1 MSGPC
6 PYPLTGGA
14 FLRDTLAFLD
24 CQAQTLGAA
33 GYQAL
38 ASSGSVASIALT
50 SLLTIFVAIFGI
62 RMILGHTPDVQDGVT
77 ATVKVGVVLVLA
89 TSWPAFRTLAYDVVV
104 SGPAQIV
111 NTIGG
116 ASALPGATGG
126 MAERLQN
133 VDDLLLSFVN
143 LGSGQPLLS
152 SLADLSVVDRVRIA
166 AQPVSDGTALGIGRT
181 AFLTSVI
188 GPLAIVRLGAGFLLA
203 IAPLFAG
210 LLLFE
215 ATRGWFFGWLR
226 ALVAV
231 ALGAAVLAIL
241 FGTELAVIE
250 PWLGDVLARRAAGSA
265 TPAAAGE
272 LLALT
277 LSFGVAAF
285 GLLALMVRLAFTV
298 HLPTAWTSWASGV
311 AATAGDTNLRLTA
324 PPQPHIQTAAAADA
338 NRATLIADAVSRSD
352 RRNVHMAAAGM
363 GSAKVTNANSY
374 SVASP
379 GAAAATTHA
388 SSPPVGQQFRRARP
402 RISAS
407 AKRRDR

>member
-14 FLRDTLAFLD
+14 FLRDTLAYLD

-38 ASSGSVASIALT
+38 ASPGSVASVALT
-50 SLLTIFVAIFGI
+50 SLLTIFIAIFGI
-62 RMILGHTPDVQDGVT
+62 RMILGHTPEVRDGVT
-77 ATVKVGVVLVLA
+77 AAVKVGVVLVLA

-111 NTIGG
+111 GTIGG

-126 MAERLQN
+126 MADRLQN
-133 VDDLLLSFVN
+133 VDDLLLSFVSI
-143 LGSGQPLLS
+143 GSGQPLLS
-152 SLADLSVVDRVRIA
+152 SLTDLNAVDRARIA
-166 AQPVSDGTALGIGRT
+166 AQPVSDATALGIGRT

-203 IAPLFAG
+203 LAPLFAG
-210 LLLFE
+210 LLLFD
-215 ATRGWFFGWLR
+215 ATRGWFFGWIR
-226 ALVAV
+226 GLVAV

-241 FGTELAVIE
+241 LGAELAVIE
-250 PWLGDVLARRAAGSA
+250 PWLGDVLARRAAESA

-285 GLLALMVRLAFTV
+285 GLLALMARLAFTV
-298 HLPTAWTSWASGV
+298 HVPAVWTSWSTGVGAVAGNANFRTAVPSLPDVRQAPAS
-311 AATAGDTNLRLTA
+311 
-324 PPQPHIQTAAAADA
+324 DA
-338 NRATLIADAVSRSD
+338 NRAMLIADAVARSD
-352 RRNVHMAAAGM
+352 RRDVHMAAAATGT
-363 GSAKVTNANSY
+363 SAVTNAI
-374 SVASP
+374 SVVSSAATAGTASP
-379 GAAAATTHA
+379 
-388 SSPPVGQQFRRARP
+388 SSTPVGRQFRRARP

-407 AKRRDR
+407 ARRRDR